1 MIRKATQMETEVR
14 SALRGGVGNVTFQHF
29 FKKDEIT
36 ARTRLC
42 SRLTLPPGASIGL
55 HKHEGEDEL
64 FIVTR
69 GKGLIDDGQTKEP
82 VQAGDAILTGKGEA
96 HAVINNGHEPMEI
109 IAIIMLYS

>member
-1 MIRKATQMETEVR
+1 MIRKAAQMETEVR
-14 SALRGGVGNVTFQHF
+14 NIRNGIGNVTVQHL
-29 FKKDEIT
+29 FKKEEIT
-36 ARTRLC
+36 ARTRMC
-42 SRLTLPPGASIGL
+42 SRLTLPPGVSIGM

-69 GKGLIDDGQTKEP
+69 GKGLIDDGQSREP

-96 HAVINNGHEPMEI
+96 HAVINNGREPLEM

>member
-1 MIRKATQMETEVR
+1 MIRKAAQMASEVK
-14 SALRGGVGNVTFQHF
+14 SAVRGGLGNVTFQHF
-29 FKKDEIT
+29 FKKEEIT

-42 SRLTLPPGASIGL
+42 ARLILPPGASIGL

-69 GKGLIDDGQTKEP
+69 GQGLIDDGQTKEP

-96 HAVINNGHEPMEI
+96 HAVINNGREELEMV
-109 IAIIMLYS
+109 AIIMLYS

>member
-55 HKHEGEDEL
+55 HKHAGEDEL

-96 HAVINNGHEPMEI
+96 HAVINNGLEPLEM

>member
-1 MIRKATQMETEVR
+1 MIRKASQMETEVR
-14 SALRGGVGNVTFQHF
+14 GEMRGGAGNVTIQHF
-29 FKKDEIT
+29 FRKNEIT

-69 GKGLIDDGQTKEP
+69 GKGLIDDGKTKES
-82 VQAGDAILTGKGEA
+82 VEAGDAILTGKGES
-96 HAVINNGHEPMEI
+96 HAVINNGQEVLEM
-109 IAIIMLYS
+109 IAIIMLY

>member
-1 MIRKATQMETEVR
+1 MIRKAAQMETEVKN
-14 SALRGGVGNVTFQHF
+14 AVRGGAGNVTFQHF

-42 SRLTLPPGASIGL
+42 ARLILPPGASIGL

-96 HAVINNGHEPMEI
+96 HAVINNGSEPLEM

>member
-1 MIRKATQMETEVR
+1 MIRKAAQMETEVR
-14 SALRGGVGNVTFQHF
+14 SNMRGGVGNVTFQHF

-55 HKHEGEDEL
+55 HKHDGEDEL

-69 GKGLIDDGQTKEP
+69 GMGLIDNGQTRES
-82 VQAGDAILTGKGEA
+82 VQAGDAILTGKGES
-96 HAVINNGHEPMEI
+96 HAVINSGLEPLEI
-109 IAIIMLYS
+109 IAIIMMY

>member
-14 SALRGGVGNVTFQHF
+14 SELRGGVGNVTFQHF

-42 SRLTLPPGASIGL
+42 ARLILPPGVSIGL

-64 FIVTR
+64 FVVTR
-69 GKGLIDDGQTKEP
+69 GKGLIDDGKTKEP
-82 VQAGDAILTGKGEA
+82 VQVGDAILTGKGEA
-96 HAVINNGHEPMEI
+96 HAVINNGGEPLEMV
-109 IAIIMLYS
+109 AIIMLYS

>member
-1 MIRKATQMETEVR
+1 MIRKAAQMETEVK
-14 SALRGGVGNVTFQHF
+14 SQVRGGIGNVTFQHV

-42 SRLTLPPGASIGL
+42 ARLILPPGASIGL

-69 GKGLIDDGQTKEP
+69 GKGLIDDGQTREQ
-82 VQAGDAILTGKGEA
+82 VQTGDAILTGKGEA
-96 HAVINNGHEPMEI
+96 HAVINNGVEPLEI
-109 IAIIMLYS
+109 IAVIMLYS

>member
-1 MIRKATQMETEVR
+1 MIRKGAQMETEVK
-14 SALRGGVGNVTFQHF
+14 SELRGGVGKVTFQHF

-42 SRLTLPPGASIGL
+42 SRLILPPGASIGL
-55 HKHEGEDEL
+55 HKHEGEDEV

-69 GKGLIDDGQTKEP
+69 GKGLIDDGQSREQ
-82 VQAGDAILTGKGEA
+82 VQAGDAILTGKGES
-96 HAVINNGHEPMEI
+96 HAVINNGLEPLEL

>member
-1 MIRKATQMETEVR
+1 MIHKAAQIETEVK
-14 SALRGGVGNVTFQHF
+14 SEVRGGVGKVTFQHF
-29 FKKDEIT
+29 FKKEEIT

-42 SRLTLPPGASIGL
+42 ARLVLPPGASIGL

-69 GKGLIDDGQTKEP
+69 GKGLVDDGHAREQ

-96 HAVINNGHEPMEI
+96 HAVSNNGLEPLEM